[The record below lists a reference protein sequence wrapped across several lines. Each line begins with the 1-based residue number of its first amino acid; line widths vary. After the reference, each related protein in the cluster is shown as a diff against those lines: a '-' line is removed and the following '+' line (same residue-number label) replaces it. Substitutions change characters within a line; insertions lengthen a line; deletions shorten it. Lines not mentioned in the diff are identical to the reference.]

1 MPERKKTSIK
11 GRKAAKILDDAKPE
25 FYFKLID
32 GSEIKN
38 LLELADSLHS
48 MSDDSFY
55 YHVNGKR
62 NDFSN
67 WIKDIFKENDL
78 ADNVAGLNSRL
89 EAEICI
95 LRFLVKNRGNK

>member
-1 MPERKKTSIK
+1 MVKNIV
-11 GRKAAKILDDAKPE
+11 LDYWEDCSFRLADAR
-25 FYFKLID
+25 
-32 GSEIKN
+32 EIKN
-38 LLELADSLHS
+38 LRELNEILVS
-48 MSDDSFY
+48 MDGNMFRHY
-55 YHVNGKR
+55 VNGKR